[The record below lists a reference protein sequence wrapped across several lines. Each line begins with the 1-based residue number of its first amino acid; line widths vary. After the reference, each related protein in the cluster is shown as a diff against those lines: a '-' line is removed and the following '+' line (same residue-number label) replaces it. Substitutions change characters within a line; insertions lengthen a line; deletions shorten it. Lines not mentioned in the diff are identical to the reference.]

1 MKILHT
7 VESYLPARHGMSE
20 VVRQISERLAARG
33 HEVIVA
39 TRSDPKR
46 FTDIINGVR
55 VQSFD
60 VTGKSAV
67 GVYGDVQGYQKFL
80 LENDADVVVNFA
92 AQQWATDLI
101 FPLLPSIRAKKVFVP
116 TGFSALEDKS
126 FRSYFESM
134 RQWLLLYD
142 AGVFL
147 SDDYRDIRFA
157 RDCGYERIAII
168 PNGAAEEEFSRAPS
182 AGLRSECGIPKEHFL
197 AIHVAGYLSVA
208 KGQLEAL
215 EIFSESSIRDATL
228 LLVCPN
234 FEQSFLESL
243 TPREILRAGYHLMR
257 GRGFRAFQLPLR
269 LRLAARKYARRNAN
283 FRRQIKFV
291 SLPRQKTVD
300 AFQSAQL
307 LLFPS
312 WIECSPIVLF
322 EAAASKTPFLVT
334 DVGNAREI
342 IQWTNGG
349 RLLAGRRLEDNE
361 GSVVANVQEGA
372 SMLNNL
378 HASVALRE
386 AMAHAAHAAWMS
398 YFTWGKIASK
408 YEELYTA
415 LLRGEDIRGRF
426 NAPPAAQFGVI
437 Q

>member
-1 MKILHT
+1 
-7 VESYLPARHGMSE
+7 MSE

-39 TRSDPKR
+39 TRSDSQR
-46 FTDIINGVR
+46 FTDTIHGVR
-55 VQSFD
+55 VCSFD
-60 VTGKSAV
+60 VEGKSAS
-67 GVYGDVQGYQKFL
+67 GIRGDIHGYQRFIV
-80 LENDADVVVNFA
+80 ECRPDVIVNFA
-92 AQQWATDLI
+92 AQQWATDLV
-101 FPLLPSIRAKKVFVP
+101 FPLLESLPAKKVFVP
-116 TGFSALEDKS
+116 TGFSALGDSS

-134 RQWLLLYD
+134 RRWLHLYD
-142 AGVFL
+142 ASVFL

-157 RDCGYERIAII
+157 RDCGYDRIALI
-168 PNGAAEEEFSRAPS
+168 PNGAAEEEFSPATTS
-182 AGLRSECGIPKEHFL
+182 GLRGEIGIPEEHFL

-215 EIFSESSIRDATL
+215 EIFSESVIRDATL
-228 LLVCPN
+228 LMVCPN
-234 FEQSFLESL
+234 FEQSFLETL
-243 TPREILRAGYHLMR
+243 TPREILRAGYHILR
-257 GRGFRAFQLPLR
+257 GRGLRAFLPLNLKLKIR
-269 LRLAARKYARRNAN
+269 RYARRNHN
-283 FRRQIKFV
+283 FRRQIKFAA
-291 SLPRQKTVD
+291 LPRQKTVE

-372 SMLNNL
+372 SMLSNL

-386 AMAHAAHAAWMS
+386 AMAYAAHAAWMS
-398 YFTWGKIASK
+398 YFTWEKISSK

-426 NAPPAAQFGVI
+426 NAPPDAQGGIGCFT